1 MRPPLERPV
10 EDGPDASRTLGQ
22 KLRVLPTERTP
33 PFDWAE
39 LQRRA
44 RERRASRSRTLEGR
58 TALRHPLVLAAALAS
73 IVAAALLTDHLLSSG
88 RAGGPVDRG
97 ASAHSSV
104 AQVPVDQTLLEN
116 RASRDPDPLLR
127 RAAAAERW
135 LASQPDDQPIVRV
148 STHLAVSD
156 LEDRIA
162 SVDDL
167 LNVERLRNA
176 HARVHALQLERAQL
190 VDSLAQ
196 VRYAEIL
203 TTDPP

>member
-1 MRPPLERPV
+1 MHPRVGNSPVANGAEANPVLVQRLRELPPERV
-10 EDGPDASRTLGQ
+10 
-22 KLRVLPTERTP
+22 P

-44 RERRASRSRTLEGR
+44 RSRGVAPGRTHDPRALPRRAI
-58 TALRHPLVLAAALAS
+58 LVAAALAS
-73 IVAAALLTDHLLSSG
+73 VVAAALLAGHLI
-88 RAGGPVDRG
+88 RG
-97 ASAHSSV
+97 AGV
-104 AQVPVDQTLLEN
+104 ATDRERTAGSPSDQERTPRNALP
-116 RASRDPDPLLR
+116 ADAGRDADLVLR

-135 LASQPDDQPIVRV
+135 LASQPEDEPIVRV
-148 STHLAVSD
+148 STHLVVTD

-167 LNVERLRNA
+167 LNVERLRKA

-196 VRYAEIL
+196 VRYAEML
-203 TTDPP
+203 TTEPP

>member
-1 MRPPLERPV
+1 MHSSLGAAPGDEGA
-10 EDGPDASRTLGQ
+10 ETSRVLAQ
-22 KLRVLPTERTP
+22 KLRELPAEQTP

-44 RERRASRSRTLEGR
+44 RLPRRRPLPGYDHPSPARSVILLAAAAASVLVAVLIADRQIRTIPIRVDRSTPAQGAVAREPVHR
-58 TALRHPLVLAAALAS
+58 TALPSRV
-73 IVAAALLTDHLLSSG
+73 
-88 RAGGPVDRG
+88 
-97 ASAHSSV
+97 
-104 AQVPVDQTLLEN
+104 
-116 RASRDPDPLLR
+116 SRDDADSVLR

-135 LASQPDDQPIVRV
+135 LASQPEDAPIVQV
-148 STHLAVSD
+148 GTYVAVTD

-176 HARVHALQLERAQL
+176 HARVYALQLERAQL

-196 VRYAEIL
+196 VRYAEML
-203 TTDPP
+203 TTP

>member
-1 MRPPLERPV
+1 MHPPLDTPPEGNGAEAGRSLGER
-10 EDGPDASRTLGQ
+10 
-22 KLRVLPTERTP
+22 LRELPLERTP

-44 RERRASRSRTLEGR
+44 RLHERHRRIIQDGSRSPRNMV
-58 TALRHPLVLAAALAS
+58 LVAAALALV
-73 IVAAALLTDHLLSSG
+73 VAAVPLAG
-88 RAGGPVDRG
+88 RLIRGTAGPADQG
-97 ASAHSSV
+97 AAAQSSV
-104 AQVPVDQTLLEN
+104 ARAPIDARDLGGG
-116 RASRDPDPLLR
+116 ASRDPDSVLR

-135 LASQPDDQPIVRV
+135 LASQPDDEPVVRV
-148 STHLAVSD
+148 STHLAVTD

-176 HARVHALQLERAQL
+176 NARVHALQLERAQL

-196 VRYAEIL
+196 VRYAEML
-203 TTDPP
+203 TTEPP

>member
-1 MRPPLERPV
+1 MYPRVGTPPPGDQAE
-10 EDGPDASRTLGQ
+10 ASRLIVQ
-22 KLRVLPTERTP
+22 KMRELPADRAP

-39 LQRRA
+39 LQRRVQ
-44 RERRASRSRTLEGR
+44 ERRAVRRRAPEPRRLPRRAILLTG
-58 TALRHPLVLAAALAS
+58 ALAS
-73 IVAAALLTDHLLSSG
+73 LLVGVLVAEHLIRNAAVPADRAVQSSIDHERVPESG
-88 RAGGPVDRG
+88 LATH
-97 ASAHSSV
+97 AA
-104 AQVPVDQTLLEN
+104 
-116 RASRDPDPLLR
+116 RDPELVLR

-135 LASQPDDQPIVRV
+135 LQSQPQDEPIVRV
-148 STHLAVSD
+148 STHLVVAD

-203 TTDPP
+203 TTEPP